1 MGRAASLWHSVQ
13 NSARTQEI
21 SGEWKRRAYHDY
33 KPPNEPRLLEQ
44 NEAGEQGRK
53 KGFNPRMVV
62 NNILFISQSI
72 DVESLS
78 LSPDQGQR
86 APLAGRLN

>member
-44 NEAGEQGRK
+44 NEAGEPGREK
-53 KGFNPRMVV
+53 FDLKTSV
-62 NNILFISQSI
+62 NKLPFYQPI
-72 DVESLS
+72 D
-78 LSPDQGQR
+78 
-86 APLAGRLN
+86 